1 MSETLKSSRL
11 TPRLR
16 LLADNDGSDSDYSDK
31 ESDEE
36 PIKDDRQGIE
46 DTAEPT
52 GLVFEPDNF
61 PGMFI
66 VYFAHRRDLAVNSYR
81 HGA

>member
-1 MSETLKSSRL
+1 M
-11 TPRLR
+11 
-16 LLADNDGSDSDYSDK
+16 
-31 ESDEE
+31 
-36 PIKDDRQGIE
+36 KDDRQGTE
-46 DTAEPT
+46 DTSEPT

-66 VYFAHRRDLAVNSYR
+66 VYFTHRRDLAVNSYR